1 VYDPTTRQVQRYST
15 VRFDEST
22 AGGTLIV
29 ITDENRVAA
38 LEEEIRVDLI
48 PPTVPGK
55 QALQE
60 IEDTIEIQGRTP
72 IPQEEEPATEEP
84 AENM

>member
-1 VYDPTTRQVQRYST
+1 MTRQVQRYST
-15 VRFDEST
+15 VRFNEST

-38 LEEEIRVDLI
+38 LEEKIRIDLTALI
-48 PPTVPGK
+48 VPER

-60 IEDTIEIQGRTP
+60 IGDTIKVRGRTS
-72 IPQEEEPATEEP
+72 IS
-84 AENM
+84 

>member
-1 VYDPTTRQVQRYST
+1 VYNLTTRQVQRYST
-15 VRFDEST
+15 VRFNKST
-22 AGGTLIV
+22 TEGTLIV

-48 PPTVPGK
+48 LLTVPEK

-60 IEDTIEIQGRTP
+60 IGDTIKVRGRTP
-72 IPQEEEPATEEP
+72 IP
-84 AENM
+84 